1 MIALDTNVLLR
12 FLLRDD
18 EEQAEAAARLLR
30 RLTLE
35 DPGFVSRE
43 VLVELVWAL
52 EYTYRYS
59 RDQVAT
65 VLSELLNV
73 AALQIEWASE
83 VVEAAGG
90 YRLGGADFADRMI
103 AAAAKRAGAVPLYTF
118 DRKAARLPNVSLLES
133 LRPASR

>member
-18 EEQAEAAARLLR
+18 EEQAEAAERLFR

-35 DPGFVSRE
+35 DPGFISRE

-52 EYTYRYS
+52 EYTYRCS

-65 VLSELLNV
+65 VLNELLNA
-73 AALQIEWASE
+73 AALRIEWASE

-90 YRLGGADFADRMI
+90 YRLGGADFADRVI

-118 DRKAARLPNVSLLES
+118 DRKAAQLPGVSLLEPA
-133 LRPASR
+133 RPASR